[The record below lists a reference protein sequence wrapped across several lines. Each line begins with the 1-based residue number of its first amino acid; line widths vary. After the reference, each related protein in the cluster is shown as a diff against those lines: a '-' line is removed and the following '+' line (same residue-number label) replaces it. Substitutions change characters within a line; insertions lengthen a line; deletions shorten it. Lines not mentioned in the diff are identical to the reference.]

1 MSTSTQYLSVPQLT
15 RRPSQHRS
23 DRGPRAPAQSP
34 PQAHPPPAAKAY
46 SASSSKVKLEDTPL
60 GTSAP
65 LGAHVPLTTTAP
77 TQTSPVQTVRTL
89 TPTPAASSLSISPT
103 SSPPSPPSRTVQ
115 LSPRS
120 IFRAM
125 PFLVRLRS
133 PRSDL
138 LSLSCTSGS
147 PHTHAILRRSQLH
160 KAAQP
165 VTYSRTLMCADGV
178 NAEVLLRFARNELFE
193 RAQQA
198 NRHVTALVDEEWQ
211 YTVRQTKGGDYNVQ
225 ARVPTISSVSYTACP
240 AQCKNMKADPRKPVA
255 LSLVTNIPGL
265 MRIIQSE

>member
-103 SSPPSPPSRTVQ
+103 SSPPSPPSRTVIIHRPHPPNLEFELTCPNETGPALPAQ
-115 LSPRS
+115 HIPRDAVPRATALSTIRS
-120 IFRAM
+120 LEPLVHFRQSAHARH
-125 PFLVRLRS
+125 PPPIPVAQGRPAAHLQQDSHVCGWGQCR
-133 PRSDL
+133 
-138 LSLSCTSGS
+138 GS
-147 PHTHAILRRSQLH
+147 
-160 KAAQP
+160 AA
-165 VTYSRTLMCADGV
+165 L
-178 NAEVLLRFARNELFE
+178 
-193 RAQQA
+193 RAQ
-198 NRHVTALVDEEWQ
+198 
-211 YTVRQTKGGDYNVQ
+211 
-225 ARVPTISSVSYTACP
+225 
-240 AQCKNMKADPRKPVA
+240 
-255 LSLVTNIPGL
+255 
-265 MRIIQSE
+265 